1 MIKQGILCYSIDMKA
16 RYKMAIVN
24 QTQKINIKSV
34 AVYNDDN
41 GNPVVN
47 VQYELDDFINTVSFS
62 ATEKTDLTG
71 YVTIFEAKKAQ

>member
-1 MIKQGILCYSIDMKA
+1 MKA